1 MLSEPV
7 LATPTKI
14 LDVATPFD
22 PLVESNV
29 TNEIPSLS
37 LLYPLVSDGSG
48 TYVPSTILV
57 KHCVGLEVM
66 TKRR

>member
-14 LDVATPFD
+14 LGVATPFD

-48 TYVPSTILV
+48 TYVPSIIFN
-57 KHCVGLEVM
+57 KH
-66 TKRR
+66 